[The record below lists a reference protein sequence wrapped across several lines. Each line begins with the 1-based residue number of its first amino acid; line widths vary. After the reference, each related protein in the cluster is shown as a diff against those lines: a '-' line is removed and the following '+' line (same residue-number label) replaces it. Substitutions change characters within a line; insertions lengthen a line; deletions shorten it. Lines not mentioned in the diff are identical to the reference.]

1 MGLAQL
7 YVELGWRLVVSEAV
21 LCQGKTSVQAQGVQ
35 GEFSVASELR
45 EV

>member
-1 MGLAQL
+1 MGLVQL
-7 YVELGWRLVVSEAV
+7 YVELGWRLVASEAV
-21 LCQGKTSVQAQGVQ
+21 LCQGKTSVQVQGVQ

>member
-1 MGLAQL
+1 MGLVRL
-7 YVELGWRLVVSEAV
+7 YVEIDWRLVASEAV
-21 LCQGKTSVQAQGVQ
+21 LCQGKTSVQTQGVQ